1 MCGIVGIINSNSLKN
16 EAIDILKK
24 LEYRGYDSAGISLF
38 EKNRIKTIK
47 SVGKIS
53 ELEKKS
59 KNLLDKN
66 FTGIIGHTRWATHG
80 IVNRNNAHPFSDEN
94 LTLVC
99 NGIIENYMEIQ
110 KRYVDIPNNIQSDV
124 EVSFYFLSYLLN
136 KYKSPDEAIKTFL
149 KIIKGNY
156 AFVIYIKKNNSFYL
170 LKNGS
175 PISISHKDKSF
186 YACSDSSILSFYH
199 NRIYHLK
206 DGDILKIDND
216 VVKRLNNNNKIIF
229 EENSVSQNPYDKGK
243 FQHYMLKEIYEQ
255 PKVLKETQ
263 QRYNSEFFLDF
274 ANKFQKLFDVNKL
287 ILVGCGTA
295 YHACMIGEYYFNKF
309 TNLDVSSELAS
320 ELRYKNINTKQ
331 KTLYI
336 FVSQSGETMD
346 TLMALKYI
354 KKYNKT
360 SVIITNS
367 LQSSMVREADVTIPT
382 YALKEVGV
390 ASTKAFTCQVLSLA
404 NLSLEVAK
412 MNKTISNSDYK
423 KNLKILNTLPDKLKK
438 LIKDFSPTAKYL
450 AKKMSLVNSCYF
462 LGRNISYPIALEG
475 SLKLKEISYMH
486 SEGFPGGEMKH
497 GPIALIDKNT
507 MTVCIA
513 PNNELYEKSLSN
525 AQEIIAR
532 NGKIII
538 LSSAKRTK
546 KGNTEM
552 SVPSLPK
559 ENFID
564 TPFIYSIP
572 LQLISYYFALNEGT
586 DIDQPRN
593 LAKSVTVE

>member
-1 MCGIVGIINSNSLKN
+1 MCGIVGILKSNSLKN

-38 EKNRIKTIK
+38 EKNRIRTIK
-47 SVGKIS
+47 SIGKIS

-59 KNLLDKN
+59 KKFSDKN

-99 NGIIENYMEIQ
+99 NGIIENYLKIQ
-110 KRYVDIPNNIQSDV
+110 NRYIDIPSHIQSDT

-136 KYKSPDEAIKTFL
+136 KYKNPDEAIKTFL
-149 KIIKGNY
+149 KTIKGNY
-156 AFVIYIKKNNSFYL
+156 AFVIFIKKNNSFYL

-175 PISISHKDKSF
+175 PISLSHKNKSF
-186 YACSDSSILSFYH
+186 YVCSDSSILSNYH
-199 NRIYHLK
+199 HKIYHLK
-206 DGDILKIDND
+206 DGDIVKINNDNI
-216 VVKRLNNNNKIIF
+216 KKLNNNSKISF
-229 EENSVSQNPYDKGK
+229 EDNSVSQNPYDKGK
-243 FQHYMLKEIYEQ
+243 FQHYMLKEIHEQ
-255 PKVLKETQ
+255 PKVLKDTQ
-263 QRYNSEFFLDF
+263 LIYGSEFFIDF
-274 ANKFQKLFDVNKL
+274 KAKFENLFNVDKLV
-287 ILVGCGTA
+287 LVGCGTA

-320 ELRYKNINTKQ
+320 ELRYKNISNNN

-336 FVSQSGETMD
+336 FISQSGETMD

-354 KKYNKT
+354 KKYKHR

-382 YALKEVGV
+382 YAQKEVGV
-390 ASTKAFTCQVLSLA
+390 ASTKAFTCQILSLA
-404 NLSLEVAK
+404 NLSLEVGK
-412 MNKTISNSDYK
+412 MNKVISHIDYK
-423 KNLKILNTLPDKLKK
+423 KNIKILNLLPLKLKN
-438 LIKDFSPTAKYL
+438 LIKDFTPIAKYL
-450 AKKMSLVNSCYF
+450 AKKISLVNSCYF
-462 LGRNISYPIALEG
+462 IGRNISYPIALEG

-497 GPIALIDKNT
+497 GPIALIDKDT
-507 MTVCIA
+507 MTVCIN

-525 AQEIIAR
+525 AQEISAR
-532 NGKIII
+532 NGKTII
-538 LSSAKRTK
+538 LTSAKRTK
-546 KGNTEM
+546 KAGTEM
-552 SVPSLPK
+552 KVPNLPK

>member
-1 MCGIVGIINSNSLKN
+1 MCGIVGILKSNSLKN

-38 EKNRIKTIK
+38 EKNRIRTIK
-47 SVGKIS
+47 SIGKIS

-59 KNLLDKN
+59 KRFSDKN

-99 NGIIENYMEIQ
+99 NGIIENYLKIQ
-110 KRYVDIPNNIQSDV
+110 NRYIDIPSHIQSDT

-136 KYKSPDEAIKTFL
+136 KYKNPDEAIKTFL
-149 KIIKGNY
+149 KTIKGNY
-156 AFVIYIKKNNSFYL
+156 AFVIFIKKNDSFYL

-175 PISISHKDKSF
+175 PISLSHKNKSF
-186 YACSDSSILSFYH
+186 YVCSDSSILSNYH
-199 NRIYHLK
+199 NKIYHLK
-206 DGDILKIDND
+206 DGDIVKINNDN
-216 VVKRLNNNNKIIF
+216 VKKLNNNSKISF
-229 EENSVSQNPYDKGK
+229 EDNSVSQNPYDKGK
-243 FQHYMLKEIYEQ
+243 FQHYMLKEIHEQ
-255 PKVLKETQ
+255 PKVLKDTQ
-263 QRYNSEFFLDF
+263 LIYSSEFFIDF
-274 ANKFQKLFDVNKL
+274 KAKFQKLFNVDKL
-287 ILVGCGTA
+287 VLVGCGTA

-309 TNLDVSSELAS
+309 SNLDVSSELAS
-320 ELRYKNINTKQ
+320 ELRYKNISNNN

-336 FVSQSGETMD
+336 FISQSGETMD

-354 KKYNKT
+354 KKYNYS

-382 YALKEVGV
+382 YAQKEVGV

-404 NLSLEVAK
+404 NLSLEVGK
-412 MNKTISNSDYK
+412 MNKVISHMDYK
-423 KNLKILNTLPDKLKK
+423 KNMKILNLIPTKLQK
-438 LIKDFSPTAKYL
+438 LIKDFTPIAKYL
-450 AKKMSLVNSCYF
+450 AKKISSVNSCYF
-462 LGRNISYPIALEG
+462 IGRNISYPIALEG
-475 SLKLKEISYMH
+475 SLKLKEISYLH

-497 GPIALIDKNT
+497 GPIALIDKDT
-507 MTVCIA
+507 MTVCIN

-525 AQEIIAR
+525 AQEISAR

-538 LSSAKRTK
+538 LTSVNRTK
-546 KGNTEM
+546 KGGTEM
-552 SVPSLPK
+552 KVPSLPK

>member
-1 MCGIVGIINSNSLKN
+1 MCGIVGILKSNSLKN

-38 EKNRIKTIK
+38 EKNRIRTIK
-47 SVGKIS
+47 SIGKIS

-59 KNLLDKN
+59 KKFSDKN

-99 NGIIENYMEIQ
+99 NGIIENYLKIQ
-110 KRYVDIPNNIQSDV
+110 NRYIDIPSHIQSDT

-136 KYKSPDEAIKTFL
+136 KYKNPDEAIKTFL
-149 KIIKGNY
+149 KTIKGNY
-156 AFVIYIKKNNSFYL
+156 AFVIFIKKNNSFYL

-175 PISISHKDKSF
+175 PISLSHKNKSF
-186 YACSDSSILSFYH
+186 YVCSDSSILSNYH
-199 NRIYHLK
+199 NKIYHLK
-206 DGDILKIDND
+206 DGDIVKINNDNI
-216 VVKRLNNNNKIIF
+216 KKLNNNSKISF
-229 EENSVSQNPYDKGK
+229 EDNSVSQNPYDKGK
-243 FQHYMLKEIYEQ
+243 FQHYMLKEIHEQ
-255 PKVLKETQ
+255 PKVLKDTQ
-263 QRYNSEFFLDF
+263 LIYGSEFFIDF
-274 ANKFQKLFDVNKL
+274 KAKFENLFNVDKLV
-287 ILVGCGTA
+287 LVGCGTA

-320 ELRYKNINTKQ
+320 ELRYKNISNNN

-336 FVSQSGETMD
+336 FISQSGETMD

-354 KKYNKT
+354 KKYKHR

-382 YALKEVGV
+382 YAQKEVGV
-390 ASTKAFTCQVLSLA
+390 ASTKAFTCQILSLA
-404 NLSLEVAK
+404 NLSLEVGK
-412 MNKTISNSDYK
+412 MNKVISHIDYK
-423 KNLKILNTLPDKLKK
+423 KNIKILNLLPVKLKN
-438 LIKDFSPTAKYL
+438 LIKDFTPIAKYL
-450 AKKMSLVNSCYF
+450 AKKISLVNSCYF
-462 LGRNISYPIALEG
+462 IGRNISYPIALEG

-497 GPIALIDKNT
+497 GPIALIDKDT
-507 MTVCIA
+507 MTVCIN

-525 AQEIIAR
+525 AQEISAR

-538 LSSAKRTK
+538 LTSAKRTK
-546 KGNTEM
+546 KAGTEM
-552 SVPSLPK
+552 KVPNLPK

>member
-1 MCGIVGIINSNSLKN
+1 MCGIVGILKSNSLKN

-38 EKNRIKTIK
+38 EKNRIRTIK
-47 SVGKIS
+47 SIGKIS

-59 KNLLDKN
+59 KKFSDKN

-99 NGIIENYMEIQ
+99 NGIIENYLKIQ
-110 KRYVDIPNNIQSDV
+110 NRYIDIPRHIQSDT

-136 KYKSPDEAIKTFL
+136 KYKNPDEAIKTFL
-149 KIIKGNY
+149 KTIKGNY
-156 AFVIYIKKNNSFYL
+156 AFVIFIKKNNSFYL

-175 PISISHKDKSF
+175 PISLSHKNKSF
-186 YACSDSSILSFYH
+186 YVCSDSSILSNYH
-199 NRIYHLK
+199 NKIYHLK
-206 DGDILKIDND
+206 DGDIVKINNDNI
-216 VVKRLNNNNKIIF
+216 KKLNNNSKISF
-229 EENSVSQNPYDKGK
+229 EDNSVSQNPYDKGK
-243 FQHYMLKEIYEQ
+243 FQHYMLKEIHEQ
-255 PKVLKETQ
+255 PKVLKDTQ
-263 QRYNSEFFLDF
+263 LIYGSEFFIDF
-274 ANKFQKLFDVNKL
+274 KAKFENLFNVDKLV
-287 ILVGCGTA
+287 LVGCGTA

-320 ELRYKNINTKQ
+320 ELRYKNISNNN

-336 FVSQSGETMD
+336 FISQSGETMD

-354 KKYNKT
+354 KKYKHR

-382 YALKEVGV
+382 YAQKEVGV
-390 ASTKAFTCQVLSLA
+390 ASTKAFTCQILSLA
-404 NLSLEVAK
+404 NLSLEVGK
-412 MNKTISNSDYK
+412 MNKVISHIDYK
-423 KNLKILNTLPDKLKK
+423 KNIKILNLLPVKLKN
-438 LIKDFSPTAKYL
+438 LIKDFTPIAKYL
-450 AKKMSLVNSCYF
+450 AKKISLVNSCYF
-462 LGRNISYPIALEG
+462 IGRNISYPIALEG

-497 GPIALIDKNT
+497 GPIALIDKDT
-507 MTVCIA
+507 MTVCIN

-525 AQEIIAR
+525 AQEISAR
-532 NGKIII
+532 NGKTII
-538 LSSAKRTK
+538 LTSAKRTK
-546 KGNTEM
+546 KAGTEM
-552 SVPSLPK
+552 KVPNLPK

>member
-1 MCGIVGIINSNSLKN
+1 MCGIVGILKSNSLKN

-38 EKNRIKTIK
+38 EKNRIRTIK
-47 SVGKIS
+47 SIGKIS

-59 KNLLDKN
+59 KKFSDKN

-99 NGIIENYMEIQ
+99 NGIIENYLKIQ
-110 KRYVDIPNNIQSDV
+110 NRYIDIPSHIQSDT

-136 KYKSPDEAIKTFL
+136 KYKNPDEAIKTFL
-149 KIIKGNY
+149 KTIKGNY
-156 AFVIYIKKNNSFYL
+156 AFVIFIKKNNSFYL

-175 PISISHKDKSF
+175 PISLSHKNKSF
-186 YACSDSSILSFYH
+186 YVCSDSSILSNYH
-199 NRIYHLK
+199 NKIYHLK
-206 DGDILKIDND
+206 DGDIVKINNDNI
-216 VVKRLNNNNKIIF
+216 KKLNNNSKISF
-229 EENSVSQNPYDKGK
+229 EDNSVSQNPYDKGK
-243 FQHYMLKEIYEQ
+243 FQHYMLKEIHEQ
-255 PKVLKETQ
+255 PKVLKDTQ
-263 QRYNSEFFLDF
+263 LIYGSEFFIDF
-274 ANKFQKLFDVNKL
+274 KAKFENLFNVDKLV
-287 ILVGCGTA
+287 LVGCGTA

-320 ELRYKNINTKQ
+320 ELRYKNISNNN

-336 FVSQSGETMD
+336 FISQSGETMD

-354 KKYNKT
+354 KKYKHR

-382 YALKEVGV
+382 YAQKEVGV
-390 ASTKAFTCQVLSLA
+390 ASTKAFTCQILSLA
-404 NLSLEVAK
+404 NLSLEVGK
-412 MNKTISNSDYK
+412 MNKVISNIDYK
-423 KNLKILNTLPDKLKK
+423 KNIKILNLLPLKLKN
-438 LIKDFSPTAKYL
+438 LIKDFTPIAKYL
-450 AKKMSLVNSCYF
+450 AKKISLVNSCYF
-462 LGRNISYPIALEG
+462 IGRNISYPIALEG

-497 GPIALIDKNT
+497 GPIALIDKDT
-507 MTVCIA
+507 ITVCIN

-525 AQEIIAR
+525 AQEISAR
-532 NGKIII
+532 NGKTII
-538 LSSAKRTK
+538 LTSAKRTK
-546 KGNTEM
+546 KAGTEM
-552 SVPSLPK
+552 KVPNLPK

>member
-1 MCGIVGIINSNSLKN
+1 MCGIVGILKSNSLKN

-38 EKNRIKTIK
+38 EKNRIRTIK
-47 SVGKIS
+47 SIGKIS

-59 KNLLDKN
+59 KRFSDKN

-99 NGIIENYMEIQ
+99 NGIIENYLKIQ
-110 KRYVDIPNNIQSDV
+110 NRYIDIPSHIQSDT

-136 KYKSPDEAIKTFL
+136 KYKKPDEAIKTFL
-149 KIIKGNY
+149 KTIKGNY
-156 AFVIYIKKNNSFYL
+156 AFVIFIKKNNSFYL

-175 PISISHKDKSF
+175 PISLSHKNKSF
-186 YACSDSSILSFYH
+186 YVCSESSILSNYH
-199 NRIYHLK
+199 NKIYQLK
-206 DGDILKIDND
+206 DGDIIKINNDN
-216 VVKRLNNNNKIIF
+216 VKKLNNNSKISF
-229 EENSVSQNPYDKGK
+229 EDNSESQNPYDKGK

-255 PKVLKETQ
+255 PKVLKDTQ
-263 QRYNSEFFLDF
+263 LIYGSEFFIDF
-274 ANKFQKLFDVNKL
+274 RAKFENLFNVDKLV
-287 ILVGCGTA
+287 LVGCGTA

-320 ELRYKNINTKQ
+320 ELRYKNISNNN

-336 FVSQSGETMD
+336 FISQSGETMD

-354 KKYNKT
+354 KKYKHR

-382 YALKEVGV
+382 YAQKEVGV
-390 ASTKAFTCQVLSLA
+390 ASTKAFTCQILSLA
-404 NLSLEVAK
+404 NLSLEVGK
-412 MNKTISNSDYK
+412 MNKVISHIDYK
-423 KNLKILNTLPDKLKK
+423 KNIKILNLLPVKLKN
-438 LIKDFSPTAKYL
+438 LIKDFTPIAKYL
-450 AKKMSLVNSCYF
+450 AKKISLVNSCYF
-462 LGRNISYPIALEG
+462 IGRNISYPIALEG

-497 GPIALIDKNT
+497 GPIALIDKDT
-507 MTVCIA
+507 MTVCIN

-525 AQEIIAR
+525 AQEISAR
-532 NGKIII
+532 NGKTII
-538 LSSAKRTK
+538 LTSAKRTK
-546 KGNTEM
+546 KAGTEM
-552 SVPSLPK
+552 KVPNLPK

>member
-1 MCGIVGIINSNSLKN
+1 MCGIVGILKSNSLKN

-38 EKNRIKTIK
+38 EKNRIRTIK
-47 SVGKIS
+47 SIGKIS

-59 KNLLDKN
+59 KKFSDKN

-99 NGIIENYMEIQ
+99 NGIIENYLKIQ
-110 KRYVDIPNNIQSDV
+110 NRYIDIPSHIQSDT

-136 KYKSPDEAIKTFL
+136 KYKNPDEAIKTFL
-149 KIIKGNY
+149 KTIKGNY
-156 AFVIYIKKNNSFYL
+156 AFVIFIKKNNSFYL

-175 PISISHKDKSF
+175 PISLSHKNKSF
-186 YACSDSSILSFYH
+186 YVCSDSSILSNYH
-199 NRIYHLK
+199 NKIYHLN
-206 DGDILKIDND
+206 DGDIVKINNDN
-216 VVKRLNNNNKIIF
+216 VKKLNNNSKISF
-229 EENSVSQNPYDKGK
+229 EDNSVSQNPYDKGK
-243 FQHYMLKEIYEQ
+243 FQHYMLKEIHQQ
-255 PKVLKETQ
+255 PKVLKDTQ
-263 QRYNSEFFLDF
+263 LIYSSEFFIDF
-274 ANKFQKLFDVNKL
+274 KAKFENLFNVDKLV
-287 ILVGCGTA
+287 LVGCGTA

-320 ELRYKNINTKQ
+320 ELRYKNISNNN

-336 FVSQSGETMD
+336 FISQSGETMD

-354 KKYNKT
+354 KKYKHR

-382 YALKEVGV
+382 YAQKEVGV
-390 ASTKAFTCQVLSLA
+390 ASTKAFTCQILSLA
-404 NLSLEVAK
+404 NLSLEVGK
-412 MNKTISNSDYK
+412 MNKVISHIDYK
-423 KNLKILNTLPDKLKK
+423 KNIKILNLLPVKLKN
-438 LIKDFSPTAKYL
+438 LIKDFTPIAKYL
-450 AKKMSLVNSCYF
+450 AKKISLVNSCYF
-462 LGRNISYPIALEG
+462 IGRNISYPIALEG

-497 GPIALIDKNT
+497 GPIALIDKDT
-507 MTVCIA
+507 MTVCIN

-525 AQEIIAR
+525 AQEISAR
-532 NGKIII
+532 NGKTII
-538 LSSAKRTK
+538 LTSAKRTK
-546 KGNTEM
+546 KAGTEM
-552 SVPSLPK
+552 KVPNLPK

>member
-1 MCGIVGIINSNSLKN
+1 MCGIVGILKSNSLKK

-38 EKNRIKTIK
+38 EKNRIRTIK
-47 SVGKIS
+47 SIGKIS

-59 KNLLDKN
+59 KKFSDKN

-80 IVNRNNAHPFSDEN
+80 IVNKNNAHPFSDEN

-99 NGIIENYMEIQ
+99 NGIIENYLKIQ
-110 KRYVDIPNNIQSDV
+110 NRYIDIPSHIQSDT

-136 KYKSPDEAIKTFL
+136 KYNYPDEAIKTFS
-149 KIIKGNY
+149 KTIKGNY
-156 AFVIYIKKNNSFYL
+156 AFVIFIKKNNSFYL

-175 PISISHKDKSF
+175 PISLSHKNKSF
-186 YACSDSSILSFYH
+186 YVCSDSSILSNYH
-199 NRIYHLK
+199 DKIYHLK
-206 DGDILKIDND
+206 DRDIIKINND
-216 VVKRLNNNNKIIF
+216 TAKKLNNNSKISF
-229 EENSVSQNPYDKGK
+229 EDNSISQNPYDKGK

-255 PKVLKETQ
+255 PKVLKDTQ
-263 QRYNSEFFLDF
+263 QIYSSEFFIDF
-274 ANKFQKLFDVNKL
+274 KAKFQKLFDVDKL
-287 ILVGCGTA
+287 VLVGCGTA

-320 ELRYKNINTKQ
+320 ELRYKNISNNN

-336 FVSQSGETMD
+336 FISQSGETMD

-354 KKYNKT
+354 KKYKYS

-382 YALKEVGV
+382 YAQKEVGV

-404 NLSLEVAK
+404 NLSLEVGR
-412 MNKTISNSDYK
+412 MNKVISHLAYK
-423 KNLKILNTLPDKLKK
+423 KNIKILNLLPIKLKN
-438 LIKDFSPTAKYL
+438 LIRDFTPIAKYL
-450 AKKMSLVNSCYF
+450 AKKISLVNSCYF
-462 LGRNISYPIALEG
+462 VGRNISYPIALEG

-497 GPIALIDKNT
+497 GPIALIDKDT
-507 MTVCIA
+507 LTVCIN

-525 AQEIIAR
+525 AQEISAR
-532 NGKIII
+532 NGKVII
-538 LSSAKRTK
+538 LTSAKRIK
-546 KGNTEM
+546 IGITEIK
-552 SVPSLPK
+552 VPCLPK

>member
-1 MCGIVGIINSNSLKN
+1 MCGIVGILKSNSLKN

-38 EKNRIKTIK
+38 EKNRIRTIK
-47 SVGKIS
+47 SIGKIS

-59 KNLLDKN
+59 KKFSDKN

-99 NGIIENYMEIQ
+99 NGIIENYLKIQ
-110 KRYVDIPNNIQSDV
+110 NRYIDIPSHIQSDT

-136 KYKSPDEAIKTFL
+136 KYKNPDQAIKTFL
-149 KIIKGNY
+149 KTIKGNY
-156 AFVIYIKKNNSFYL
+156 AFVIFIKKNNSFYL

-175 PISISHKDKSF
+175 PISLSHKNKSF
-186 YACSDSSILSFYH
+186 YVCSDSSILSNYH
-199 NRIYHLK
+199 NKIYHLK
-206 DGDILKIDND
+206 DGDIVKINNDNI
-216 VVKRLNNNNKIIF
+216 KKLNNNSKISF
-229 EENSVSQNPYDKGK
+229 EDNSVSQNPYDKGK
-243 FQHYMLKEIYEQ
+243 FQHYMLKEIHEQ
-255 PKVLKETQ
+255 PKVLKDTQ
-263 QRYNSEFFLDF
+263 LIYGSEFFIDF
-274 ANKFQKLFDVNKL
+274 KAKFENLFNVDKLV
-287 ILVGCGTA
+287 LVGCGTA

-320 ELRYKNINTKQ
+320 ELRYKNISNNN

-336 FVSQSGETMD
+336 FISQSGETMD

-354 KKYNKT
+354 KKYKHR

-382 YALKEVGV
+382 YAQKEVGV
-390 ASTKAFTCQVLSLA
+390 ASTKAFTCQILSLA
-404 NLSLEVAK
+404 NLSLEVGK
-412 MNKTISNSDYK
+412 MNKVISYLDYK
-423 KNLKILNTLPDKLKK
+423 KNIKILNLLPVKLKN
-438 LIKDFSPTAKYL
+438 LIKDFTPIAKYL
-450 AKKMSLVNSCYF
+450 AKKISLVNSCYF
-462 LGRNISYPIALEG
+462 IGRNISYPIALEG

-497 GPIALIDKNT
+497 GPIALIDKDT
-507 MTVCIA
+507 MTVCIN

-525 AQEIIAR
+525 AQEISAR
-532 NGKIII
+532 NGKTII
-538 LSSAKRTK
+538 LTSAKRTK
-546 KGNTEM
+546 KAGTEM
-552 SVPSLPK
+552 KVPNLPK

>member
-1 MCGIVGIINSNSLKN
+1 MCGIVGILKSNSLKK

-38 EKNRIKTIK
+38 EKNRIRTIK
-47 SVGKIS
+47 SIGKIS

-59 KNLLDKN
+59 KKFSDKN

-80 IVNRNNAHPFSDEN
+80 IVNKNNAHPFSDEN

-99 NGIIENYMEIQ
+99 NGIIENYLKIQ
-110 KRYVDIPNNIQSDV
+110 NRYIDIPSHIQSDT

-136 KYKSPDEAIKTFL
+136 KYNNPDEAIKTFS
-149 KIIKGNY
+149 KTIKGNY
-156 AFVIYIKKNNSFYL
+156 AFVIFIKKNNSFYL

-175 PISISHKDKSF
+175 PISLSHKNKSF
-186 YACSDSSILSFYH
+186 YVCSDSSILSNYH
-199 NRIYHLK
+199 DKIYHLK
-206 DGDILKIDND
+206 DRDIIKINND
-216 VVKRLNNNNKIIF
+216 TAKKLNNNSKISF
-229 EENSVSQNPYDKGK
+229 EDNSISQNPYDKGK

-255 PKVLKETQ
+255 PKVLKDTQ
-263 QRYNSEFFLDF
+263 QIYSSEFFIDF
-274 ANKFQKLFDVNKL
+274 KPKFQKLFDVDKL
-287 ILVGCGTA
+287 VLVGCGTA

-320 ELRYKNINTKQ
+320 ELRYKNISNNN

-336 FVSQSGETMD
+336 FISQSGETMD

-354 KKYNKT
+354 KKYKYS

-382 YALKEVGV
+382 YAQKEVGV

-404 NLSLEVAK
+404 NLSLEVGR
-412 MNKTISNSDYK
+412 MNKVISHLAYK
-423 KNLKILNTLPDKLKK
+423 KNIKILNLLPIKLKN
-438 LIKDFSPTAKYL
+438 LIRDFTPIAKYL
-450 AKKMSLVNSCYF
+450 AKKISLVNSCYF
-462 LGRNISYPIALEG
+462 VGRNISYPIALEG

-497 GPIALIDKNT
+497 GPIALIDKDT
-507 MTVCIA
+507 LTVCIN

-525 AQEIIAR
+525 AQEISAR
-532 NGKIII
+532 NGKVII
-538 LSSAKRTK
+538 LTSAKRIK
-546 KGNTEM
+546 IGITEIK
-552 SVPSLPK
+552 VPCLPK

>member
-1 MCGIVGIINSNSLKN
+1 MCGIVGILKSNSLKN

-38 EKNRIKTIK
+38 EKNRIRTIK
-47 SVGKIS
+47 SIGKIS

-59 KNLLDKN
+59 KKFSDKN

-99 NGIIENYMEIQ
+99 NGIIENYLKIQ
-110 KRYVDIPNNIQSDV
+110 NRYIDIPSHIQSDT

-136 KYKSPDEAIKTFL
+136 KYKNPDEAIKTFL
-149 KIIKGNY
+149 KTIKGNY
-156 AFVIYIKKNNSFYL
+156 AFVIFIKKNNSFYL

-175 PISISHKDKSF
+175 PISLSHKNKSF
-186 YACSDSSILSFYH
+186 YVCSDSSILSNYH
-199 NRIYHLK
+199 NKIYHLK
-206 DGDILKIDND
+206 DGDIVKINNDNI
-216 VVKRLNNNNKIIF
+216 KKLNNNSKISF
-229 EENSVSQNPYDKGK
+229 EDNSVSQNPYDKGK
-243 FQHYMLKEIYEQ
+243 FQHYMLKEIHEQ
-255 PKVLKETQ
+255 PKVLKDTQ
-263 QRYNSEFFLDF
+263 LIYGSEFFFDF
-274 ANKFQKLFDVNKL
+274 KAKFENLFNVDKLV
-287 ILVGCGTA
+287 LVGCGTA

-320 ELRYKNINTKQ
+320 ELRYKNISNNN

-336 FVSQSGETMD
+336 FISQSGETMD

-354 KKYNKT
+354 KKYKHR

-382 YALKEVGV
+382 YAQKEVGV
-390 ASTKAFTCQVLSLA
+390 ASTKAFTCQILSLA
-404 NLSLEVAK
+404 NLSLEVGK
-412 MNKTISNSDYK
+412 MNKVISHIDYK
-423 KNLKILNTLPDKLKK
+423 KNIKILNLLPVKLKN
-438 LIKDFSPTAKYL
+438 LIKDFTPIAKYL
-450 AKKMSLVNSCYF
+450 AKKISLVNSCYF
-462 LGRNISYPIALEG
+462 IGRNISYPIALEG

-497 GPIALIDKNT
+497 GPIALIDKDT
-507 MTVCIA
+507 MTVCIN

-525 AQEIIAR
+525 AQEISAR
-532 NGKIII
+532 NGKTII
-538 LSSAKRTK
+538 LTSAKRTK
-546 KGNTEM
+546 KAGTEM
-552 SVPSLPK
+552 KVPNLPK

>member
-1 MCGIVGIINSNSLKN
+1 MCGIVGILKSNSLKN

-38 EKNRIKTIK
+38 EKNRIRTIK
-47 SVGKIS
+47 SIGKIS

-59 KNLLDKN
+59 KKFSDKN

-80 IVNRNNAHPFSDEN
+80 IVNRNNAHPFSDAN

-99 NGIIENYMEIQ
+99 NGIIENYLKIQ
-110 KRYVDIPNNIQSDV
+110 NRYVDIPSHIQSDT
-124 EVSFYFLSYLLN
+124 EVSFYFLSYLLI
-136 KYKSPDEAIKTFL
+136 KYKNPDQAIKTFL
-149 KIIKGNY
+149 KTIKGNY
-156 AFVIYIKKNNSFYL
+156 AFVIFIKKNNSFYL

-175 PISISHKDKSF
+175 PISLSHKNKSF
-186 YACSDSSILSFYH
+186 YVCSDSSILSNYH
-199 NRIYHLK
+199 NKIYHLK
-206 DGDILKIDND
+206 DGDIVKINNDNI
-216 VVKRLNNNNKIIF
+216 KKLNNNSKISF
-229 EENSVSQNPYDKGK
+229 EDNSVSQNPYDKGK
-243 FQHYMLKEIYEQ
+243 FQHYMLKEIHEQ
-255 PKVLKETQ
+255 PKVLKDTQ
-263 QRYNSEFFLDF
+263 LIYGSEFFIDF
-274 ANKFQKLFDVNKL
+274 KAKFENLFNVDKLV
-287 ILVGCGTA
+287 LVGCGTA

-320 ELRYKNINTKQ
+320 ELRYKNISNNN

-336 FVSQSGETMD
+336 FISQSGETMD

-354 KKYNKT
+354 KKYKHR

-382 YALKEVGV
+382 YAQKEVGV
-390 ASTKAFTCQVLSLA
+390 ASTKAFTCQILSLA
-404 NLSLEVAK
+404 NLSLEVGK
-412 MNKTISNSDYK
+412 MNKVISHIDYK
-423 KNLKILNTLPDKLKK
+423 KNIKILNLLPVKLKN
-438 LIKDFSPTAKYL
+438 LIKDFTPIAKYL
-450 AKKMSLVNSCYF
+450 AKKISLVNSCYF
-462 LGRNISYPIALEG
+462 IGRNISYPIALEG

-497 GPIALIDKNT
+497 GPIALIDKDT
-507 MTVCIA
+507 MTVCIN

-525 AQEIIAR
+525 AQEISAR
-532 NGKIII
+532 NGKTII
-538 LSSAKRTK
+538 LTSAKRTK
-546 KGNTEM
+546 KAGTEM
-552 SVPSLPK
+552 KVPNLPK

>member
-1 MCGIVGIINSNSLKN
+1 MCGIVGILKSNSLKN

-38 EKNRIKTIK
+38 EKNRIRTIK
-47 SVGKIS
+47 SIGKIS

-59 KNLLDKN
+59 KKFSDKN

-80 IVNRNNAHPFSDEN
+80 IVNRNNAHPFSDKN

-99 NGIIENYMEIQ
+99 NGIIENYLKIQ
-110 KRYVDIPNNIQSDV
+110 NRYIDIPSHIQSDT

-136 KYKSPDEAIKTFL
+136 KYNNPDEAIKTFL
-149 KIIKGNY
+149 KTIKGNY
-156 AFVIYIKKNNSFYL
+156 AFVIFIKKNNSFYL

-175 PISISHKDKSF
+175 PISLSHKNKSF
-186 YACSDSSILSFYH
+186 YVCSDSSILSNYH
-199 NRIYHLK
+199 NKIYHLK
-206 DGDILKIDND
+206 DGDIVKINNDNI
-216 VVKRLNNNNKIIF
+216 KKLNNDSKISF
-229 EENSVSQNPYDKGK
+229 EDNSVSQNPYDKGK
-243 FQHYMLKEIYEQ
+243 FQHYMLKEIHEQ
-255 PKVLKETQ
+255 PKVLKDTQ
-263 QRYNSEFFLDF
+263 LIYGSEFFIDF
-274 ANKFQKLFDVNKL
+274 KAKFENLFNVDKLV
-287 ILVGCGTA
+287 LVGCGTA

-320 ELRYKNINTKQ
+320 ELRYKNISNNN

-336 FVSQSGETMD
+336 FISQSGETMD

-354 KKYNKT
+354 KKYKHR

-382 YALKEVGV
+382 YAQKEVGV
-390 ASTKAFTCQVLSLA
+390 ASTKAFTCQILSLA
-404 NLSLEVAK
+404 NLSLEVGK
-412 MNKTISNSDYK
+412 MNKVISHIDYK
-423 KNLKILNTLPDKLKK
+423 KNIKILNLLPVKLKN
-438 LIKDFSPTAKYL
+438 LIKDFTPIAKYL
-450 AKKMSLVNSCYF
+450 AKKISLVNSCYF
-462 LGRNISYPIALEG
+462 IGRNISYPIALEG

-497 GPIALIDKNT
+497 GPIALIDKDT
-507 MTVCIA
+507 MTVCIN

-525 AQEIIAR
+525 AQEISAR
-532 NGKIII
+532 NGKTII
-538 LSSAKRTK
+538 LTSAKRTK
-546 KGNTEM
+546 KAGTEM
-552 SVPSLPK
+552 KVPNLPK

>member
-1 MCGIVGIINSNSLKN
+1 MCGIVGILKSNSLKN

-38 EKNRIKTIK
+38 EKNRIRTIK
-47 SVGKIS
+47 SIGKIS

-59 KNLLDKN
+59 KKFSDKN

-99 NGIIENYMEIQ
+99 NGIIENYLKIQ
-110 KRYVDIPNNIQSDV
+110 NRYIDIPSHIQSDT

-136 KYKSPDEAIKTFL
+136 KYKNPDEAIKTFL
-149 KIIKGNY
+149 KTIKGNY
-156 AFVIYIKKNNSFYL
+156 AFVIFIKKNNSFYL

-175 PISISHKDKSF
+175 PISLSHKNKSF
-186 YACSDSSILSFYH
+186 YVCSDSSILSDYH
-199 NRIYHLK
+199 HKIYHLK
-206 DGDILKIDND
+206 DGDIVKINNDNI
-216 VVKRLNNNNKIIF
+216 KKLNNNSKISF
-229 EENSVSQNPYDKGK
+229 EDNSVSQNPYDKGK
-243 FQHYMLKEIYEQ
+243 FQHYMLKEIHEQ
-255 PKVLKETQ
+255 PKVLKDTQ
-263 QRYNSEFFLDF
+263 LIYGSEFFIDF
-274 ANKFQKLFDVNKL
+274 KAKFENLFNVDKLV
-287 ILVGCGTA
+287 LVGCGTA

-320 ELRYKNINTKQ
+320 ELRYKNISSHN

-336 FVSQSGETMD
+336 FISQSGETMD

-354 KKYNKT
+354 KKYKHR

-382 YALKEVGV
+382 YAQKEVGV
-390 ASTKAFTCQVLSLA
+390 ASTKAFTCQILSLA
-404 NLSLEVAK
+404 NLSLEVGK
-412 MNKTISNSDYK
+412 MNKVISHIDYK
-423 KNLKILNTLPDKLKK
+423 KNIKILNLLPVKLKN
-438 LIKDFSPTAKYL
+438 LIKDFTPIAKYL
-450 AKKMSLVNSCYF
+450 AKKISLVNSCYF
-462 LGRNISYPIALEG
+462 IGRNISYPIALEG

-497 GPIALIDKNT
+497 GPIALIDKDT
-507 MTVCIA
+507 MTVCIN
-513 PNNELYEKSLSN
+513 PNNELYEKSISN
-525 AQEIIAR
+525 AQEISAR
-532 NGKIII
+532 NGKTII
-538 LSSAKRTK
+538 LTSAKRTK
-546 KGNTEM
+546 KAGTEM
-552 SVPSLPK
+552 RVPNLPK

>member
-1 MCGIVGIINSNSLKN
+1 MCGIVGILKSNSLKN

-38 EKNRIKTIK
+38 EKNRIRTIK
-47 SVGKIS
+47 SIGKIS

-59 KNLLDKN
+59 KKFSDKN

-99 NGIIENYMEIQ
+99 NGIIENYLKIQ
-110 KRYVDIPNNIQSDV
+110 NRYIDIPSHIQSDT

-136 KYKSPDEAIKTFL
+136 KYKNPDQAIKTFL
-149 KIIKGNY
+149 KTIKGNY
-156 AFVIYIKKNNSFYL
+156 AFVIFIKKNNSFYL

-175 PISISHKDKSF
+175 PISLSHKNKSF
-186 YACSDSSILSFYH
+186 YVCSDSSILSNYH
-199 NRIYHLK
+199 HKIYHLK
-206 DGDILKIDND
+206 DGDIVKINNDNIR
-216 VVKRLNNNNKIIF
+216 KLNNNSKISF
-229 EENSVSQNPYDKGK
+229 EDNSVSQNPYDKGK
-243 FQHYMLKEIYEQ
+243 FQHYMLKEIHEQ
-255 PKVLKETQ
+255 PKVLKDTQ
-263 QRYNSEFFLDF
+263 LIYGSEFFIDF
-274 ANKFQKLFDVNKL
+274 KAKFENLFNVDKLV
-287 ILVGCGTA
+287 LVGCGTA

-320 ELRYKNINTKQ
+320 ELRYKNISNNN

-336 FVSQSGETMD
+336 FISQSGETMD

-354 KKYNKT
+354 KKYKHR

-382 YALKEVGV
+382 YAQKEVGV
-390 ASTKAFTCQVLSLA
+390 ASTKAFTCQILSLA
-404 NLSLEVAK
+404 NLSLEVGK
-412 MNKTISNSDYK
+412 MNKVISHIDYK
-423 KNLKILNTLPDKLKK
+423 KNIKILNLLPVKLKN
-438 LIKDFSPTAKYL
+438 LIKDFTPIAKYL
-450 AKKMSLVNSCYF
+450 AKKISLVNSCYF
-462 LGRNISYPIALEG
+462 IGRNISYPIALEG

-497 GPIALIDKNT
+497 GPIALIDKDT
-507 MTVCIA
+507 MTVCIN

-525 AQEIIAR
+525 AQEISSR
-532 NGKIII
+532 NGKTII
-538 LSSAKRTK
+538 LTSAKRTK
-546 KGNTEM
+546 KAGTELK
-552 SVPSLPK
+552 VPNLPK

>member
-1 MCGIVGIINSNSLKN
+1 MCGIVGILKSNSLKN

-38 EKNRIKTIK
+38 EKNRIRTIK
-47 SVGKIS
+47 SIGKIS

-59 KNLLDKN
+59 KKFSDKN

-99 NGIIENYMEIQ
+99 NGIIENYLKIQ
-110 KRYVDIPNNIQSDV
+110 NRYIDIPSHIKSDT

-136 KYKSPDEAIKTFL
+136 KYKNPDEAIKTFL
-149 KIIKGNY
+149 KTIKGNY
-156 AFVIYIKKNNSFYL
+156 AFVIFIKKNNSFYL

-175 PISISHKDKSF
+175 PISLSHKNKSF
-186 YACSDSSILSFYH
+186 YVCSDSSILSNYH
-199 NRIYHLK
+199 NKIYHLK
-206 DGDILKIDND
+206 DGDIVKINNNNI
-216 VVKRLNNNNKIIF
+216 KKLNNNSKISF
-229 EENSVSQNPYDKGK
+229 EDNSVSQNPYDKGK
-243 FQHYMLKEIYEQ
+243 FQHYMLKEIHEQ
-255 PKVLKETQ
+255 PKVLKDTQ
-263 QRYNSEFFLDF
+263 LIYGSEFFIDF
-274 ANKFQKLFDVNKL
+274 KAKFENLFNVDKLV
-287 ILVGCGTA
+287 LVGCGTA

-320 ELRYKNINTKQ
+320 ELRYKNISNNN

-336 FVSQSGETMD
+336 FISQSGETMD

-354 KKYNKT
+354 KKYKHR

-382 YALKEVGV
+382 YAQKEVGV
-390 ASTKAFTCQVLSLA
+390 ASTKAFTCQILSLA
-404 NLSLEVAK
+404 NLSLEVGK
-412 MNKTISNSDYK
+412 MNKVISHIDYK
-423 KNLKILNTLPDKLKK
+423 KNIKTLNLLPVKLKN
-438 LIKDFSPTAKYL
+438 LIKDFTPIAKYL
-450 AKKMSLVNSCYF
+450 AKKISLVNSCYF
-462 LGRNISYPIALEG
+462 IGRNISYPIALEG

-497 GPIALIDKNT
+497 GPIALIDKDT
-507 MTVCIA
+507 MTVCIN

-525 AQEIIAR
+525 AQEISAR
-532 NGKIII
+532 NGKTII
-538 LSSAKRTK
+538 LTSAKRTK
-546 KGNTEM
+546 KAGTEM
-552 SVPSLPK
+552 KVPNLPK

>member
-1 MCGIVGIINSNSLKN
+1 MCGIVGILKSNSLKN

-38 EKNRIKTIK
+38 EKNRIRTIK
-47 SVGKIS
+47 SIGKIS

-59 KNLLDKN
+59 KKFSDKN

-99 NGIIENYMEIQ
+99 NGIIENYLKIQ
-110 KRYVDIPNNIQSDV
+110 NRYIDIPSHIQSDT

-136 KYKSPDEAIKTFL
+136 KYKNPDEAIKTFL
-149 KIIKGNY
+149 KTIKGNY
-156 AFVIYIKKNNSFYL
+156 AFVIFIKKNNSFYL

-175 PISISHKDKSF
+175 PISLSHKNKSF
-186 YACSDSSILSFYH
+186 YVCSDSSILSNYH
-199 NRIYHLK
+199 NKIYHLK
-206 DGDILKIDND
+206 DGDIVKINNDNI
-216 VVKRLNNNNKIIF
+216 KKLNNNSKISF
-229 EENSVSQNPYDKGK
+229 EDNSVSQNPYDKGK
-243 FQHYMLKEIYEQ
+243 FQHYMLKEIHEQ
-255 PKVLKETQ
+255 PKVLKDTQ
-263 QRYNSEFFLDF
+263 LIYGSEFFIDF
-274 ANKFQKLFDVNKL
+274 KAKFENLFNVDKLV
-287 ILVGCGTA
+287 LVGCGTA

-320 ELRYKNINTKQ
+320 ELRYKNISNNN

-336 FVSQSGETMD
+336 FISQSGETMD

-354 KKYNKT
+354 KKYKHR

-382 YALKEVGV
+382 YAQKEVGV
-390 ASTKAFTCQVLSLA
+390 ASTKAFTCQILSLA
-404 NLSLEVAK
+404 NLSLEVGK
-412 MNKTISNSDYK
+412 MNKVISHVDYK
-423 KNLKILNTLPDKLKK
+423 KNIKILNLLPVKLKN
-438 LIKDFSPTAKYL
+438 LIKDFTPIAKYL
-450 AKKMSLVNSCYF
+450 AKKISLVNSCYF
-462 LGRNISYPIALEG
+462 IGRNISYPIALEG

-497 GPIALIDKNT
+497 GPIALIDKDT
-507 MTVCIA
+507 MTVCIN

-525 AQEIIAR
+525 AQEISAR
-532 NGKIII
+532 NGKTII
-538 LSSAKRTK
+538 LTSAKRTK
-546 KGNTEM
+546 KAGTEM
-552 SVPSLPK
+552 KVPNLPK